1 MEARESIQKDNVSE
15 YSEDFE
21 EEEEEPVH
29 AVDITPAAATPRRTR
44 TEPARSTKSHPTP
57 QIKRSGPGWKP
68 KSTRT
73 FSDIKH
79 LPHKGNNLLTPYKS
93 YKQGK
98 SPSSLSPRDRL
109 LSAKVHTIRALQNE
123 LTEAKR
129 ELDEHRKENRLLN
142 RLQVR
147 QERELTKYQS
157 KEGELP
163 QILIQHAEEVR
174 ALREQLKR
182 TQEASGGY
190 QRKVN
195 DLRQELQRVSERRKK
210 LEEVVKRRHL
220 LERETLTVQLQEAND
235 SAEEKNRRIAELERG
250 LEIVKRNHAQ
260 EEKVM
265 VRRNKALSHE
275 VAELRDY
282 THKIHRQLKVCHCK
296 FTQCTPSP
304 PPTPPAHPTHSKTKN

>member
-1 MEARESIQKDNVSE
+1 MPPPNHRQPLLLSAPGPSPRGVQR
-15 YSEDFE
+15 
-21 EEEEEPVH
+21 
-29 AVDITPAAATPRRTR
+29 ATPLLKSSGVGLAGSQKVCTQTFWLPMSGLGVSVLTR
-44 TEPARSTKSHPTP
+44 AVV
-57 QIKRSGPGWKP
+57 GPLRYLHDILLANFTTCTG
-68 KSTRT
+68 TRT

-98 SPSSLSPRDRL
+98 SPSGLSPRDRL
-109 LSAKVHTIRALQNE
+109 LSAKIHAIRALQNE
-123 LTEAKR
+123 LAEAKR

-235 SAEEKNRRIAELERG
+235 SAEEKNRRIAVSRTG
-250 LEIVKRNHAQ
+250 
-260 EEKVM
+260 
-265 VRRNKALSHE
+265 
-275 VAELRDY
+275 
-282 THKIHRQLKVCHCK
+282 
-296 FTQCTPSP
+296 
-304 PPTPPAHPTHSKTKN
+304 